1 MKEGVKKSISLILV
15 LTLLVQLL
23 PVVAFGVGDETN
35 DLDISTDSET
45 VSMKDDDAEIVGEE
59 DALREESVKHFRL
72 RDGAYM
78 LVEYETAVHY
88 QTADGSWEE
97 IDNTLQKTG
106 QQYVAQAGDMTRKFA
121 ASLDSGFLFETA
133 YQGQS
138 VSMSLA
144 RRSSRDVVAVA
155 PDVPAAEETA
165 APEETAVPETADQPQ
180 EAEQA
185 EADLQRAPAEAAAET
200 DAPQQETAEELPLLD
215 DAAYTLVTS
224 TAAARME
231 NPGAKMRT
239 FSKLAEKDKIQ
250 PQKIRSSVAFDN
262 VMDGVSLLY
271 QNYGYN
277 VKESIIIEKP
287 QEQYAYS
294 FVLNLQGLTPT
305 LEADGSVLLRGA
317 DGEPVY
323 EIPAP
328 YLADADGATSLE
340 DAAYKLER
348 ISGGYLLTVEADP
361 EWMNAPERAYP
372 VTLDPTILLHN
383 KGNVL
388 TTFIRSAWPGSVAP
402 NSADQFVGYRANEG
416 YDACN
421 IYVQFANLPE
431 IPQNCVPISAQLA
444 MYNAGFFTSDG
455 VGCAAPDGSLTVE
468 AHEWPAAVSDV
479 SGLTWYLVHFGS
491 TPVNEETIDYQKLSK
506 ETLGEYV
513 TWDITRTVMQWYQ
526 KQNEGDTSGGRGV
539 LLEGIDGRENYRV
552 ANLIGSGYH
561 DYSPYFA
568 VYYRNPVGLESY
580 YTYQEASAGKAGD
593 LSIHNFTNQFTLDRA
608 DVSLSLEPASYAL
621 RHIYNSATSG
631 IEFSNNE
638 AGGIHTCDY
647 TSMQVGVGWKLSAQ
661 QTVVEC
667 KVGDETYLVY
677 NDEDGTEHYFSETAT
692 NTYEDEDGL
701 SLKIVKSTSGGNTI
715 YTMTDMDKYHTW
727 VFHNGYLI
735 SVTDNNS
742 NTIYF
747 AYNAAYSSGGS
758 AWKPVKGSASNRLVQ
773 IVMDINSGNNEK
785 SRTLQ
790 TVANLT
796 YSGDR
801 LSSVTDY
808 AGRSTNYSYDSGG
821 HLTQVTYADGTS
833 VSYAYNGSG
842 GRLSTLYDA
851 ESQYGLDITYT
862 YNLGVVSTFRVQ
874 EFANTSGAKQ
884 TGSAFHAYRNGI
896 HQTSY
901 RFYGPDHTRDT
912 ADDTVKTCVLD
923 HFGKTICTYD
933 SNTDYSEIIG
943 ASAAN
948 YTDNSGTSKTN
959 NRLTG
964 AAAMGISSFNMLSN
978 SGLETCTGNAADNW
992 AQLSFSTSA
1001 SAGTQSGNKARLG
1014 KASIKT
1020 TARGSG
1026 MYQEATL
1033 QAGTTYTFSG
1043 YVNTCDMT
1051 AFDSNGSVY
1060 LAALTADQITDLSQA
1075 CASPWK
1081 SEQVNYKTDASI
1093 NRGWEKIS
1101 VTFTPETS
1109 GTYYMAFL
1117 QDRADGTACCDDL
1130 LLEESE
1136 AASEINLVQ
1145 NGRFAWLVNGKPE
1158 GWVPNSY
1165 TISDEHPFG
1174 QSLSKSMRVSNTMNG
1189 YARTHQVIPLNLLA
1203 DEATFLL
1210 SGWGKANSV
1219 GGTARKHED
1228 GDERYF
1234 GLVAEIAYTDGTT
1247 ENQYVSFNGDYADW
1261 QFASGV
1267 IVPGKRDERVKEIT
1281 VRCAYDYNA
1290 NDAYFTNISLVLEP
1304 AETYSYDSKGNPIA
1318 ATDGSAKTAS
1328 EFFADSQRLK
1338 SYTTPGGAKH
1348 TLGYDASNNLQE
1360 DTLAGLTNYTYH
1372 NTSGSPTTSMTR
1384 KGYSGDYLKSQNVY
1398 DITGRFRTLAIDAN
1412 GVQTGYTYDDTTL
1425 QLTSVHSA
1433 GGATQTYTYQSG
1445 RDRVSQTAIDQTA
1458 ALTYRYDRAQLTD
1471 LIRKA
1476 FPQAADADGQNVN
1489 PFWQHYLLGYD
1500 AFGNMTRVQVCASSA
1515 ERDGYTAP
1523 VTLASYTYEGNVNNG
1538 RLAKMTYG
1546 NGDSVSYTYDAFDR
1560 QRTAGYND
1568 GTTYHYDYSGDNDLA
1583 RQYVTDGSG
1592 AVTEQYS
1599 YQYDS
1604 LGRLIH
1610 SRQLTGG
1617 GTLVQLTQH
1626 MYDNANRLTSQSWQF
1641 GGDTFRQSYTYTGQ
1655 NSDGKQVD
1663 GTISAITTTIPGQ
1676 SVITSTYGYNDLRQL
1691 TSKGVTVPDQN
1702 GKQTKVYDRSYTY
1715 DRIAEDDGCN
1725 WMGTRLASTGYTFGS
1740 SSRSFTYT
1748 YDAAGNISRIVTA
1761 GTNVPKA
1768 AQSKEYGYDAQGQ
1781 LVSEKNSSKTTFL
1794 YAYDTAGNI
1803 RSITKDGT
1811 VTKSFGYTNP
1821 SWPDL
1826 LTSVTANGTTK
1837 DVLYEG
1843 QSQTSDLPSSGN
1855 PITYYNGK
1863 DYTFTWTK
1871 GRQLA
1876 SATVDGKQVSYTY
1889 DMSGVRS
1896 GKQVYTTSNQ
1906 RTTTYTYTTLSGKV
1920 MRQQWETRNSDDT
1933 VYQAMQSLEFVYD
1946 DGNQPFAMIY
1956 KHGQTT
1962 ELYYYVLNAQGDVI
1976 ALLNANGALVA
1987 SYNYGAWGNYSV
1999 HGADGK
2005 KTTDATFI
2013 GHINPLRYRGY
2024 YYDRETRLYYLQS
2037 RYYDFANCRFI
2048 NADTYLSTGQG
2059 ILGHN
2064 MFTYCGNN
2072 PVNYCD
2078 SSGRFFFTLL
2088 GAVIGAAV
2096 GYIDAYIAG
2105 EDPIKGAIA
2114 GGVSGAIAGAGVDI
2128 GAAIT
2133 IFSGGA
2139 AIGWGA
2145 AVAIGLGAFGG
2156 FVGAGIS
2163 NDWKFKKDGES
2174 LALQYMG
2181 ATLIGG
2187 MANAISFGLGPING
2201 EIAKGTVSQIVRSI
2215 GYEGM
2220 KDFTYNL
2227 VTGGIIS
2234 LFSTF
2239 TNRIISTML
2248 STPVEPSLPVISIS

>member
-23 PVVAFGVGDETN
+23 PMVAFGVGDETN

-155 PDVPAAEETA
+155 PDVPAVEETA

-348 ISGGYLLTVEADP
+348 VSGGYLLTVEADP
-361 EWMNAPERAYP
+361 EWMSAPERAYP

-421 IYVQFANLPE
+421 VYVQFANLPE

-506 ETLGEYV
+506 KTLGEYV

-539 LLEGIDGRENYRV
+539 LLEGIDGHENYRV

-677 NDEDGTEHYFSETAT
+677 NDEDGTEHYFRKTAT

-758 AWKPVKGSASNRLVQ
+758 AWKPVKGSACNRLVQ
-773 IVMDINSGNNEK
+773 IIMDIHGGVN
-785 SRTLQ
+785 Q

-912 ADDTVKTCVLD
+912 ADDTVMTCVLD

-933 SNTDYSEIIG
+933 SSTDYSEIIG
-943 ASAAN
+943 ASAAS
-948 YTDNSGTSKTN
+948 YTNNSGTSKTN

-964 AAAMGISSFNMLSN
+964 AAAMGTVALNLLPN
-978 SGLETCTGNAADNW
+978 AGLEQCTNNVSDGW
-992 AQLSFSTSA
+992 VPLPFSQNA
-1001 SAGTQSGNKARLG
+1001 SAGIIPESRSRIGY
-1014 KASIKT
+1014 ASLKT
-1020 TARGSG
+1020 AASGSG
-1026 MYQEATL
+1026 MYHEVAL

-1043 YVNTCDMT
+1043 YVNTRDIT
-1051 AFDSNGSVY
+1051 ACQSGGGVY
-1060 LAALTADQITDLSQA
+1060 LAVLTAAQRGSLAGVQQ
-1075 CASPWK
+1075 SPWK
-1081 SEQVNYKTDASI
+1081 SELVNYNTVPEVDS
-1093 NRGWEKIS
+1093 GWEKIS
-1101 VTFTPETS
+1101 VTFTPDTS
-1109 GTYYMAFL
+1109 GTYSLAVV
-1117 QDRADGTACCDDL
+1117 QDRADGVAYCDDMQ
-1130 LLEESE
+1130 LEAHA
-1136 AASEINLVQ
+1136 AASNANLVQ
-1145 NGRFAWLVNGKPE
+1145 NGTFASGAPDYWTANRYEK
-1158 GWVPNSY
+1158 
-1165 TISDEHPFG
+1165 SDEHPLG
-1174 QSLSKSMRVSNTMNG
+1174 VGMGVSMHAKGSSVGGTRTSQVVPINY
-1189 YARTHQVIPLNLLA
+1189 YAGS
-1203 DEATFLL
+1203 ATFLL

-1219 GGTARKHED
+1219 GGTSPKPEKD
-1228 GDERYF
+1228 GDRYF
-1234 GLVAEIAYTDGTT
+1234 GLIAEIRYANGTT
-1247 ENQYVSFNGDYADW
+1247 EKQYVSFNDDFTGW
-1261 QFASGV
+1261 QYASGV
-1267 IVPGKRDERVKEIT
+1267 IIPKQRGLMIKDIT
-1281 VRCAYDYNA
+1281 IYCAYDYNA
-1290 NDAYFTNISLVLEP
+1290 NDVYFTNISLVLEP

-1318 ATDGSAKTAS
+1318 ATDGNAKTAS

-1372 NTSGSPTTSMTR
+1372 NTSGSATTSMTC
-1384 KGYSGDYLKSQNVY
+1384 KGYSGDYLKSQNIY
-1398 DITGRFRTLAIDAN
+1398 DNTGRFRAASEDAN
-1412 GVQTGYTYDDTTL
+1412 GVMTQYGYD
-1425 QLTSVHSA
+1425 A
-1433 GGATQTYTYQSG
+1433 G
-1445 RDRVSQTAIDQTA
+1445 TAHLLSTTA
-1458 ALTYRYDRAQLTD
+1458 ANGTQQGYRYYAGSDRTAFTYIDGKASMEYVYTQGQISD

-1476 FPQAADADGQNVN
+1476 YLGTTG
-1489 PFWQHYLLGYD
+1489 FWQHYLLGYD
-1500 AFGNMTRVQVCASSA
+1500 VFGNMTRVQVCASSA
-1515 ERDGYTAP
+1515 EREGYTAP

-1538 RLAKMTYG
+1538 RLAMMAYG

-1560 QRTAGYND
+1560 QRTAAYND
-1568 GTTYHYDYSGDNDLA
+1568 GTTYHYDYSSDNALT
-1583 RQYVTDGSG
+1583 RQYATDGSG
-1592 AVTEQYS
+1592 ITEQYS

-1610 SRQLTGG
+1610 SRQSTADGSLIQ
-1617 GTLVQLTQH
+1617 VTQH
-1626 MYDNANRLTSQSWQF
+1626 MYDNANRLTSQTWQF
-1641 GGDTFRQSYTYTGQ
+1641 GTGLYHQQYSYTGVKA
-1655 NSDGKQVD
+1655 DGATDSSVD
-1663 GTISAITTTIPGQ
+1663 GTISAITTTVPGR
-1676 SVITSTYGYNDLRQL
+1676 SAITSTYGYNTLRQL
-1691 TSKGVTVPDQN
+1691 TSKTVKQGDTGVYT
-1702 GKQTKVYDRSYTY
+1702 RSYAY
-1715 DRIAEDDGCN
+1715 DRIAVDSGN
-1725 WMGTRLASTGYTFGS
+1725 RMGTRLASTGYTFGS

-1748 YDAAGNISRIVTA
+1748 YDAAGNISRVVTA
-1761 GTNVPKA
+1761 GTSVPKA
-1768 AQSKEYGYDAQGQ
+1768 AQLKEYTYDAQGQ
-1781 LVSEKNSSKTTFL
+1781 LATEKNGSGTTFG
-1794 YAYDTAGNI
+1794 YTYDTAGNI
-1803 RSITKDGT
+1803 RSITKDGA

-1837 DVLYEG
+1837 DILYEG
-1843 QSQTSDLPSSGN
+1843 QTRTSDVPSSGN

-1863 DYTFTWTK
+1863 DYAFTWTK

-1889 DMSGVRS
+1889 DMSGVR
-1896 GKQVYTTSNQ
+1896 TSKTVNG
-1906 RTTTYTYTTLSGKV
+1906 TTYNYTTLSGKV
-1920 MRQQWETRNSDDT
+1920 MRQQWGNK
-1933 VYQAMQSLEFVYD
+1933 SLEFVYD

-1956 KHGQTT
+1956 SDGSTT
-1962 ELYYYVLNAQGDVI
+1962 TLYYYVLNAQGDVI
-1976 ALLNANGALVA
+1976 ALLNANGTLAA

-1999 HGADGK
+1999 HDDKGAK
-2005 KTTDATFI
+2005 ITKASFI

-2048 NADTYLSTGQG
+2048 NADTFATTDANGFLSA
-2059 ILGHN
+2059 N
-2064 MFTYCGNN
+2064 MFAYCENN
-2072 PVNYCD
+2072 PVMRTD
-2078 SSGRFFFTLL
+2078 EDGEAWFTIAN
-2088 GAVIGAAV
+2088 AVFGAAV
-2096 GYIDAYIAG
+2096 GV
-2105 EDPIKGAIA
+2105 
-2114 GGVSGAIAGAGVDI
+2114 VSQVATNLATGQKWSHGIL
-2128 GAAIT
+2128 GAAL
-2133 IFSGGA
+2133 GGA
-2139 AIGWGA
+2139 VYNV
-2145 AVAIGLGAFGG
+2145 VALTTNNIA
-2156 FVGAGIS
+2156 
-2163 NDWKFKKDGES
+2163 
-2174 LALQYMG
+2174 LASVASS
-2181 ATLIGG
+2181 ATE
-2187 MANAISFGLGPING
+2187 A
-2201 EIAKGTVSQIVRSI
+2201 
-2215 GYEGM
+2215 
-2220 KDFTYNL
+2220 
-2227 VTGGIIS
+2227 
-2234 LFSTF
+2234 F
-2239 TNRIISTML
+2239 TNEAITYFTGEKKFTAENLSGSIANVACKTVANSILASTTGKISTRIVKTNSGWFKPKKFRSSFRGKYARKSLLQTSVQGML
-2248 STPVEPSLPVISIS
+2248 TSFYNIGSYYLRRNRRAT

>member
-72 RDGAYM
+72 RDGGYM

-106 QQYVAQAGDMTRKFA
+106 QQYVAKAGDMTRKFA

-180 EAEQA
+180 EAEQT
-185 EADLQRAPAEAAAET
+185 EADQTQEPAEAAAET
-200 DAPQQETAEELPLLD
+200 DVPQQETAEELPLLD

-506 ETLGEYV
+506 KTLGEYV

-539 LLEGIDGRENYRV
+539 LLEGIDGSENYRV

-677 NDEDGTEHYFSETAT
+677 NDEDGTEHYFSKTAT

-773 IVMDINSGNNEK
+773 IVMDINSSSNDNP
-785 SRTLQ
+785 RTLQ
-790 TVANLT
+790 TVANLA

-833 VSYAYNGSG
+833 ASYEYYSSN

-912 ADDTVKTCVLD
+912 ADDTVMTCVLD

-943 ASAAN
+943 TSAAN

-1060 LAALTADQITDLSQA
+1060 LAALTADQIADLSQA

-1101 VTFTPETS
+1101 VTFMPETS

-1165 TISDEHPFG
+1165 TISDEHPVG
-1174 QSLSKSMRVSNTMNG
+1174 QPLSKSMRVSNTMNG

-1267 IVPGKRDERVKEIT
+1267 IVPGKRDKWVQEIT

-1304 AETYSYDSKGNPIA
+1304 AETYSYDSKGDPIA

-1338 SYTTPGGAKH
+1338 SYTTPSGAKH

-1372 NTSGSPTTSMTR
+1372 NDSGSPTTSMTR

-1398 DITGRFRTLAIDAN
+1398 DSTGRFRTLAIDAN
-1412 GVQTGYTYDDTTL
+1412 GVQTGYTYDGTTL
-1425 QLTSVHSA
+1425 QLTSVHGS

-1515 ERDGYTAP
+1515 EREGHTAP

-1538 RLAKMTYG
+1538 RLATMTYG

-1560 QRTAGYND
+1560 QRTAAYND

-1610 SRQLTGG
+1610 SRQSTGD

-1663 GTISAITTTIPGQ
+1663 GTISAITTTIPDR
-1676 SVITSTYGYNDLRQL
+1676 SAITSEYKYNDLRQL
-1691 TSKGVTVPDQN
+1691 KSKSVTGPGQN
-1702 GKQTKVYDRSYTY
+1702 GKQTKVYDRTYTY
-1715 DRIAEDDGCN
+1715 AVIAEDDGCN
-1725 WMGTRLASTGYTFGS
+1725 RMGTRLASTGYTFGS
-1740 SSRSFTYT
+1740 SSRGFTYT

-1761 GTNVPKA
+1761 GTSVPKA
-1768 AQSKEYGYDAQGQ
+1768 AQLKEYTYDAQGQ

-1855 PITYYNGK
+1855 PVTYYNGK

-1889 DMSGVRS
+1889 DMSGVR
-1896 GKQVYTTSNQ
+1896 TSKTVNG
-1906 RTTTYTYTTLSGKV
+1906 TTYNYTTLSGKV
-1920 MRQQWETRNSDDT
+1920 MRQTWGNK
-1933 VYQAMQSLEFVYD
+1933 SLEFVYD

-1956 KHGQTT
+1956 NDGSTST
-1962 ELYYYVLNAQGDVI
+1962 LYYYVLNAQGDVI
-1976 ALLNANGALVA
+1976 ALLNSAGTLAA

-2048 NADTYLSTGQG
+2048 NADGVVTTNVAEFLEC
-2059 ILGHN
+2059 N
-2064 MFTYCGNN
+2064 MFAYCTNNPINFSDEDGKCYYANGVWTHDAWENIGGYEKKPEPKGVGGGGISAAGGWGVAGSVSAAIIEDDCGN
-2072 PVNYCD
+2072 VAL
-2078 SSGRFFFTLL
+2078 SLT
-2088 GAVIGAAV
+2088 
-2096 GYIDAYIAG
+2096 AG
-2105 EDPIKGAIA
+2105 F
-2114 GGVSGAIAGAGVDI
+2114 GG
-2128 GAAIT
+2128 
-2133 IFSGGA
+2133 
-2139 AIGWGA
+2139 
-2145 AVAIGLGAFGG
+2145 GLGASLTADLGIG
-2156 FVGAGIS
+2156 NVGTMAS
-2163 NDWKFKKDGES
+2163 QLYYPDAS
-2174 LALQYMG
+2174 LVWDLQG
-2181 ATLIGG
+2181 WGVAVG
-2187 MANAISFGLGPING
+2187 
-2201 EIAKGTVSQIVRSI
+2201 GTVRGVAGEMTSSTYNGYSVSLGE
-2215 GYEGM
+2215 GYEFHGLI
-2220 KDFTYNL
+2220 TY
-2227 VTGGIIS
+2227 TW
-2234 LFSTF
+2234 
-2239 TNRIISTML
+2239 
-2248 STPVEPSLPVISIS
+2248 VIPLKGRPTKGR

>member
-72 RDGAYM
+72 RDGGYM

-165 APEETAVPETADQPQ
+165 APEETVAPETVDQPQ
-180 EAEQA
+180 EAEQT
-185 EADLQRAPAEAAAET
+185 EADQTQEPAEAAAET
-200 DAPQQETAEELPLLD
+200 DVPQQETAEELPLLD

-506 ETLGEYV
+506 KTLGEYV

-539 LLEGIDGRENYRV
+539 LLEGIDGSENYRV

-677 NDEDGTEHYFSETAT
+677 NDEDGTEHYFSKTAT

-773 IVMDINSGNNEK
+773 IVMDINSSSNDNP
-785 SRTLQ
+785 RTLQ
-790 TVANLT
+790 TVANLA

-833 VSYAYNGSG
+833 ASYEYYSSN

-912 ADDTVKTCVLD
+912 ADDTVMTCVLD

-943 ASAAN
+943 TSAAN

-1060 LAALTADQITDLSQA
+1060 LAALTADQIADLSQA

-1101 VTFTPETS
+1101 VTFMPETS

-1165 TISDEHPFG
+1165 TISDEHPVG
-1174 QSLSKSMRVSNTMNG
+1174 QPLSKSMRVSNTMNG

-1267 IVPGKRDERVKEIT
+1267 IVPGKRDKWVQEIT

-1328 EFFADSQRLK
+1328 EYFTDSQRLK

-1348 TLGYDASNNLQE
+1348 TLWYDASNNLQE

-1372 NTSGSPTTSMTR
+1372 NGSGSPTTSMTR

-1398 DITGRFRTLAIDAN
+1398 DSTRRFRTQSTDAN
-1412 GVQTGYTYDDTTL
+1412 GVTTGYAYDTGAARLYRTT
-1425 QLTSVHSA
+1425 A
-1433 GGATQTYTYQSG
+1433 ANGTQQDYRYCTGS
-1445 RDRVSQTAIDQTA
+1445 DRT
-1458 ALTYRYDRAQLTD
+1458 ALTYINGVASIRYTYDRAQLSD
-1471 LIRKA
+1471 LIRK
-1476 FPQAADADGQNVN
+1476 GYLGSTG
-1489 PFWQHYLLGYD
+1489 FWQHYLLNYD

-1515 ERDGYTAP
+1515 EQTGYTSP
-1523 VTLASYTYEGNVNNG
+1523 VTLASYSYDGSVNNG
-1538 RLAKMTYG
+1538 RLTTMTYG

-1560 QRTAGYND
+1560 QRTAAYND
-1568 GTTYHYDYSGDNDLA
+1568 GTTYHYDYSSDNDLT
-1583 RQYVTDGSG
+1583 RQYATDGDG
-1592 AVTEQYS
+1592 KVTEQYS

-1610 SRQLTGG
+1610 SRQSTANGALI
-1617 GTLVQLTQH
+1617 QSTQH
-1626 MYDNANRLTSQSWQF
+1626 MYDAANRMTSQSWQF
-1641 GGDTFRQSYTYTGQ
+1641 GTGLYRQQYSYTGVKA
-1655 NSDGKQVD
+1655 DGTADSSVD

-1676 SVITSTYGYNDLRQL
+1676 LDVTSKYEYNDLRQL
-1691 TSKGVTVPDQN
+1691 EKKTVTVPNQN
-1702 GKQTKVYDRSYTY
+1702 RGTTTVYTRGYTY
-1715 DRIAEDDGCN
+1715 SVIAEDKDCN
-1725 WMGTRLASTGYTFGS
+1725 RVGTRLASTAYTFGS
-1740 SSRSFTYT
+1740 SSRSFDYT
-1748 YDAAGNISRIVTA
+1748 YDAAGNIQTVTTG
-1761 GTNVPKA
+1761 GTNVPA
-1768 AQSKEYGYDAQGQ
+1768 AAASKTYAYDAQGQ
-1781 LVSEKNSSKTTFL
+1781 LATETDGSVSCA
-1794 YAYDTAGNI
+1794 YAYDTVGNI

-1843 QSQTSDLPSSGN
+1843 QTQTSDLPSSGN
-1855 PITYYNGK
+1855 PVTYYNGK

-1889 DMSGVRS
+1889 DMSGVR
-1896 GKQVYTTSNQ
+1896 TSKTVNG
-1906 RTTTYTYTTLSGKV
+1906 TTYNYTTLSGKV
-1920 MRQQWETRNSDDT
+1920 MRQQWDGKT
-1933 VYQAMQSLEFVYD
+1933 LEFVYD

-1956 KHGQTT
+1956 NDGSTST
-1962 ELYYYVLNAQGDVI
+1962 LYYYVLNAQGDVI
-1976 ALLNANGALVA
+1976 ALLNANGTLAA

-1999 HGADGK
+1999 HDKDGK
-2005 KTTDATFI
+2005 KNTSASFI

-2048 NADTYLSTGQG
+2048 NADTFATTDANGFLSA
-2059 ILGHN
+2059 N
-2064 MFTYCGNN
+2064 MFAYCENN
-2072 PVNYCD
+2072 PINNSD
-2078 SSGRFFFTLL
+2078 PTGKLLL
-2088 GAVIGAAV
+2088 GAMLAGAAV
-2096 GYIDAYIAG
+2096 GVLSEFAG
-2105 EDPIKGAIA
+2105 NVIC
-2114 GGVSGAIAGAGVDI
+2114 
-2128 GAAIT
+2128 
-2133 IFSGGA
+2133 
-2139 AIGWGA
+2139 
-2145 AVAIGLGAFGG
+2145 
-2156 FVGAGIS
+2156 
-2163 NDWKFKKDGES
+2163 
-2174 LALQYMG
+2174 
-2181 ATLIGG
+2181 
-2187 MANAISFGLGPING
+2187 
-2201 EIAKGTVSQIVRSI
+2201 
-2215 GYEGM
+2215 
-2220 KDFTYNL
+2220 NL
-2227 VTGGIIS
+2227 VTGRPLDENLSTLGDYAAAAFSGALSAIPGGGALLAVADVVGSSVIKVGVDSLMNKGGNSAKECVTNFGMGIGAGSTSAITNLRLEKSVPKTIS
-2234 LFSTF
+2234 SIKTEARASGVRGTKGYRSFLSKRQIKVGTR
-2239 TNRIISTML
+2239 NRIL
-2248 STPVEPSLPVISIS
+2248 SGVSGVAIKLLGRLFGR

>member
-23 PVVAFGVGDETN
+23 PMVAFGVGDETN

-155 PDVPAAEETA
+155 PDVPAVEETA

-348 ISGGYLLTVEADP
+348 VSGGYLLTVEADP
-361 EWMNAPERAYP
+361 EWMSAPERAYP

-421 IYVQFANLPE
+421 VYVQFANLPE

-506 ETLGEYV
+506 KTLGEYV

-539 LLEGIDGRENYRV
+539 LLEGIDGHENYRV

-677 NDEDGTEHYFSETAT
+677 NDEDGTEHYFRKTAT

-773 IVMDINSGNNEK
+773 IVMDISSSTNA
-785 SRTLQ
+785 RTLQ
-790 TVANLT
+790 TVADLT

-833 VSYAYNGSG
+833 ASYEYYSSN

-851 ESQYGLDITYT
+851 ESKYGLDITYI

-912 ADDTVKTCVLD
+912 ADDTVMTCVLD

-933 SNTDYSEIIG
+933 SSTDYSEIIG
-943 ASAAN
+943 ASAAS
-948 YTDNSGTSKTN
+948 YTNNSGTSKTN

-964 AAAMGISSFNMLSN
+964 AAAMGTVALNLLPN
-978 SGLETCTGNAADNW
+978 AGLEQCTNNVSDGW
-992 AQLSFSTSA
+992 VPLPFSQNA
-1001 SAGTQSGNKARLG
+1001 SAGIIPESRSRIGY
-1014 KASIKT
+1014 ASLKT
-1020 TARGSG
+1020 AASGSG
-1026 MYQEATL
+1026 MYHEVAL

-1043 YVNTCDMT
+1043 YVNTRDIT
-1051 AFDSNGSVY
+1051 ACQSGGGVY
-1060 LAALTADQITDLSQA
+1060 LAVLTAAQRGSLAGVQQ
-1075 CASPWK
+1075 SPWK
-1081 SEQVNYKTDASI
+1081 SELVNYNTVPEVDS
-1093 NRGWEKIS
+1093 GWEKIS
-1101 VTFTPETS
+1101 VTFTPDTS
-1109 GTYYMAFL
+1109 GTYSLAVV
-1117 QDRADGTACCDDL
+1117 QDRADGVAYCDDMQ
-1130 LLEESE
+1130 LEAHA
-1136 AASEINLVQ
+1136 AASNANLVQ
-1145 NGRFAWLVNGKPE
+1145 NGTFASGAPDYWTANRYEK
-1158 GWVPNSY
+1158 
-1165 TISDEHPFG
+1165 SDEHPLG
-1174 QSLSKSMRVSNTMNG
+1174 VGMGVSMHAKGSSVGGTRTSQVVPINY
-1189 YARTHQVIPLNLLA
+1189 YAGS
-1203 DEATFLL
+1203 ATFLL

-1219 GGTARKHED
+1219 GGTSPKPEKD
-1228 GDERYF
+1228 GDRYF
-1234 GLVAEIAYTDGTT
+1234 GLIAEIRYANGTT
-1247 ENQYVSFNGDYADW
+1247 EKQYVSFNDDFTDW
-1261 QFASGV
+1261 QYASGV
-1267 IVPGKRDERVKEIT
+1267 IIPKQRGLMIKDIT
-1281 VRCAYDYNA
+1281 VYCAYDYNA
-1290 NDAYFTNISLVLEP
+1290 NDVYFTNISLVLEP

-1318 ATDGSAKTAS
+1318 ATDGNAKTAS

-1372 NTSGSPTTSMTR
+1372 NTSGSATTSMTC
-1384 KGYSGDYLKSQNVY
+1384 KGYSGDYLKSQNIY
-1398 DITGRFRTLAIDAN
+1398 DNTGRFRAASEDAN
-1412 GVQTGYTYDDTTL
+1412 GVRTQYGYD
-1425 QLTSVHSA
+1425 A
-1433 GGATQTYTYQSG
+1433 G
-1445 RDRVSQTAIDQTA
+1445 TAHLLSTTA
-1458 ALTYRYDRAQLTD
+1458 ANGTQQGYRYYAGSDRTAFTYIDGKASMEYVYTQGQISD

-1476 FPQAADADGQNVN
+1476 YLGTTG
-1489 PFWQHYLLGYD
+1489 FWQHYLLGYD

-1515 ERDGYTAP
+1515 EREGYTAP
-1523 VTLASYTYEGNVNNG
+1523 VTLASYAYEGNVNNG
-1538 RLAKMTYG
+1538 RLSRMTYG

-1560 QRTAGYND
+1560 QRTAAYND
-1568 GTTYHYDYSGDNDLA
+1568 GTTYHYDYSSDNALT
-1583 RQYVTDGSG
+1583 RQYATDGSG
-1592 AVTEQYS
+1592 ITEQYS

-1610 SRQLTGG
+1610 SRQSTADGALIQ
-1617 GTLVQLTQH
+1617 VTQH
-1626 MYDNANRLTSQSWQF
+1626 MYDDANRMTSQTWQF
-1641 GGDTFRQSYTYTGQ
+1641 GTGLYHQQYSYTGVKA
-1655 NSDGKQVD
+1655 DGATDGSVD
-1663 GTISAITTTIPGQ
+1663 GTISAITTTVPGR
-1676 SVITSTYGYNDLRQL
+1676 SAITSTYGYNTLRQL
-1691 TSKGVTVPDQN
+1691 TSKTVKQGDTGVYT
-1702 GKQTKVYDRSYTY
+1702 RSYAY
-1715 DRIAEDDGCN
+1715 DRIAVDSGN
-1725 WMGTRLASTGYTFGS
+1725 RMGTRLASTGYTFGS

-1748 YDAAGNISRIVTA
+1748 YDDSGNITKIVTE
-1761 GTNVPKA
+1761 GTSVPKA
-1768 AQSKEYGYDAQGQ
+1768 AQLKEYTYDAQGQ
-1781 LVSEKNSSKTTFL
+1781 LATEKNGSGTTFG

-1811 VTKSFGYTNP
+1811 VTKSFGYTNA

-1843 QSQTSDLPSSGN
+1843 QTQTSDLPSSGN
-1855 PITYYNGK
+1855 PVTYYNGK
-1863 DYTFTWTK
+1863 DYSFTWTK

-1889 DMSGVRS
+1889 DMSGVRNS
-1896 GKQVYTTSNQ
+1896 KTVNG
-1906 RTTTYTYTTLSGKV
+1906 TTYNYTTLSGKV
-1920 MRQQWETRNSDDT
+1920 MRQQWGNK
-1933 VYQAMQSLEFVYD
+1933 SLEFIYD

-1956 KHGQTT
+1956 NDGSTST
-1962 ELYYYVLNAQGDVI
+1962 LYYYVLNAQGDVI
-1976 ALLNANGALVA
+1976 ALLNANGTLAA

-2005 KTTDATFI
+2005 KTTDPTFI

-2048 NADTYLSTGQG
+2048 NADTFATTDANGFLSA
-2059 ILGHN
+2059 N
-2064 MFTYCGNN
+2064 MFAYCENN
-2072 PVNYCD
+2072 PIMRTD
-2078 SSGRFFFTLL
+2078 ESGEFFNTVIGAVVGATFGAVSAAIAGTSIWGGALSGAVSGAVAGFGVDVAMATVAAGPAGIAIAAAATFTLGFAGSIAGDAIEAKANGQSFQLRSGDTL
-2088 GAVIGAAV
+2088 GRAVIGGVANMVTGGLNVAV
-2096 GYIDAYIAG
+2096 GKATG
-2105 EDPIKGAIA
+2105 EVFNKSLSLKRVAKTIWKSTSDLVKRGRGITRAF
-2114 GGVSGAIAGAGVDI
+2114 GVDSTVKMTLFQRMS
-2128 GAAIT
+2128 AR
-2133 IFSGGA
+2133 IFSGR
-2139 AIGWGA
+2139 WGR
-2145 AVAIGLGAFGG
+2145 
-2156 FVGAGIS
+2156 
-2163 NDWKFKKDGES
+2163 K
-2174 LALQYMG
+2174 
-2181 ATLIGG
+2181 
-2187 MANAISFGLGPING
+2187 
-2201 EIAKGTVSQIVRSI
+2201 
-2215 GYEGM
+2215 
-2220 KDFTYNL
+2220 
-2227 VTGGIIS
+2227 
-2234 LFSTF
+2234 
-2239 TNRIISTML
+2239 
-2248 STPVEPSLPVISIS
+2248 

>member
-23 PVVAFGVGDETN
+23 PMVAFGVGDETN

-72 RDGAYM
+72 QDGGYM

-165 APEETAVPETADQPQ
+165 APEETAASETADQPQ

-185 EADLQRAPAEAAAET
+185 EADQTQEPAEAAAET

-224 TAAARME
+224 TAAVRME

-348 ISGGYLLTVEADP
+348 VSGGYLLTVEADP

-402 NSADQFVGYRANEG
+402 NAADQFVGYRADNG
-416 YDACN
+416 YDACE
-421 IYVQFANLPE
+421 IYIQFANLPE
-431 IPQNCVPISAQLA
+431 LPRNCVPVSAQLA
-444 MYNAGFFTSDG
+444 ICHAGFFTSNG
-455 VGCAAPDGSLTVE
+455 VGGSAPDRSLTVE
-468 AHEWPAAVSDV
+468 AHEWPAEVSNV
-479 SGLTWYLVHFGS
+479 SALTWNAVHSSS
-491 TPVNEETIDYQKLSK
+491 TPVSDEVLDFQKLSK
-506 ETLGEYV
+506 STLNKYA
-513 TWDITRTVMQWYQ
+513 TWDITRTVMAWYQ

-539 LLEGIDGRENYRV
+539 LLKAIDGYENYRV

-593 LSIHNFTNQFTLDRA
+593 LSIHNFTNQFTLERA
-608 DVSLSLEPASYAL
+608 DVSLSLEPVSYAL
-621 RHIYNSATSG
+621 RHIYNSAASD
-631 IEFSNNE
+631 IEFSHNE
-638 AGGIHTCDY
+638 AGGLHTCDY

-677 NDEDGTEHYFSETAT
+677 NDEDGTEHYFSKTAT

-701 SLKIVKSTSGGNTI
+701 GLKIVKSTSGGNTI
-715 YTMTDMDKYHTW
+715 YTMTDTDKYHTW

-747 AYNAAYSSGGS
+747 AYNAAYSSGSS

-773 IVMDINSGNNEK
+773 IVMDINGEK
-785 SRTLQ
+785 ERTLQ

-821 HLTQVTYADGTS
+821 HLTQVTYADDTS

-851 ESQYGLDITYT
+851 ESKYGLDITYT
-862 YNLGVVSTFRVQ
+862 YNLGVMSTFRVQ
-874 EFANTSGAKQ
+874 EFAKTSAGTKQ
-884 TGSAFHAYRNGI
+884 VGNAFHAYRNGV

-901 RFYGPDHTRDT
+901 RFYGPDHTAGN
-912 ADDTVKTCVLD
+912 ADDTVMTCVLD

-943 ASAAN
+943 ASAAS
-948 YTDNSGTSKTN
+948 YTNNSGTSKTN

-964 AAAMGISSFNMLSN
+964 AAAMGTVALNLLPN
-978 SGLETCTGNAADNW
+978 AGLEQCTNNVSDGW
-992 AQLSFSTSA
+992 VPLPFSQNA
-1001 SAGTQSGNKARLG
+1001 SAGIIAKSRSRIGY
-1014 KASIKT
+1014 ASLKT
-1020 TARGSG
+1020 AASGSG
-1026 MYQEATL
+1026 MYHEVAL

-1043 YVNTCDMT
+1043 YVNTRDLT
-1051 AFDSNGSVY
+1051 ACQSGGGVY
-1060 LAALTADQITDLSQA
+1060 LAVLTAAQRGSLAGVQQ
-1075 CASPWK
+1075 SPWK
-1081 SEQVNYKTDASI
+1081 SELVNYNTVPEVDS
-1093 NRGWEKIS
+1093 GWEKIS
-1101 VTFTPETS
+1101 VTFTPDTS
-1109 GTYYMAFL
+1109 GTYSLAVV
-1117 QDRADGTACCDDL
+1117 QDRADGVAYCDDMQ
-1130 LLEESE
+1130 LEAH
-1136 AASEINLVQ
+1136 AAVSNANLVQ
-1145 NGRFAWLVNGKPE
+1145 NGTFASGAPDYWTANRYEK
-1158 GWVPNSY
+1158 
-1165 TISDEHPFG
+1165 SDEHPLG
-1174 QSLSKSMRVSNTMNG
+1174 VGMGVSMHAKGGTNG
-1189 YARTHQVIPLNLLA
+1189 DTRTSQVVPINYYAGL
-1203 DEATFLL
+1203 ATFLL

-1219 GGTARKHED
+1219 GGTSPKPEKD
-1228 GDERYF
+1228 GDRYF
-1234 GLVAEIAYTDGTT
+1234 GLIAEIRYANGTT
-1247 ENQYVSFNGDYADW
+1247 EKQYVSFNDDFTDW
-1261 QFASGV
+1261 QYASGV
-1267 IVPGKRDERVKEIT
+1267 IIPKQRGLMIKDIT
-1281 VRCAYDYNA
+1281 VYCAYDYNA

-1318 ATDGSAKTAS
+1318 ATDGNAKTAS

-1348 TLGYDASNNLQE
+1348 TLGYDANNNLQSDE
-1360 DTLAGLTNYTYH
+1360 LAGLTNYTYH
-1372 NTSGSPTTSMTR
+1372 NTSGSATTSMTR
-1384 KGYSGDYLKSQNVY
+1384 KGYSGDYLKSQNIY
-1398 DITGRFRTLAIDAN
+1398 DNTGRFRAASEDAN
-1412 GVQTGYTYDDTTL
+1412 GVTTEYGYEPSTA
-1425 QLTSVHSA
+1425 QLFST
-1433 GGATQTYTYQSG
+1433 
-1445 RDRVSQTAIDQTA
+1445 TA
-1458 ALTYRYDRAQLTD
+1458 ANGTQQGYRYYAGSDRTAFTYIDGKASIEYVYTQGQISD

-1476 FPQAADADGQNVN
+1476 YLGTTG
-1489 PFWQHYLLGYD
+1489 FWQHYLLGYD

-1515 ERDGYTAP
+1515 EREGYTAP
-1523 VTLASYTYEGNVNNG
+1523 VTLASYAYEGNVNNG
-1538 RLAKMTYG
+1538 RLSRMTYG

-1560 QRTAGYND
+1560 QRTAAYND
-1568 GTTYHYDYSGDNDLA
+1568 GTTYHYDYSSDNALT
-1583 RQYVTDGSG
+1583 RQYATDGSG
-1592 AVTEQYS
+1592 ITEQYS

-1610 SRQLTGG
+1610 SRQSKADGALIQ
-1617 GTLVQLTQH
+1617 VTQH
-1626 MYDNANRLTSQSWQF
+1626 MYDDANRMTSQTWRF
-1641 GGDTFRQSYTYTGQ
+1641 GTGLYHQQYSYTGVKA
-1655 NSDGKQVD
+1655 DGATDSSVD
-1663 GTISAITTTIPGQ
+1663 GTISAITTTVPGR
-1676 SVITSTYGYNDLRQL
+1676 SAITSEYKYNDLRQL
-1691 TSKGVTVPDQN
+1691 KSKSVTGPGQN
-1702 GKQTKVYDRSYTY
+1702 GTQTKVYDRTYTY
-1715 DRIAEDDGCN
+1715 NRIAEDDGCN
-1725 WMGTRLASTGYTFGS
+1725 RMGTRLASTGYTFGS
-1740 SSRSFTYT
+1740 NSRSFTYT
-1748 YDAAGNISRIVTA
+1748 YDDSGNITKVVTA
-1761 GTNVPKA
+1761 GTKVPKA
-1768 AQSKEYGYDAQGQ
+1768 ATLKEYGYDAQGQ
-1781 LVSEKNSSKTTFL
+1781 LVSEKNGSGTTFL

-1811 VTKSFGYTNP
+1811 VTKSFGYTNA

-1826 LTSVTANGTTK
+1826 LTSVTSGSTTK
-1837 DVLYEG
+1837 DILYEG
-1843 QSQTSDLPSSGN
+1843 QTRTSDLPTSGN
-1855 PITYYNGK
+1855 PVTYYNGK

-1956 KHGQTT
+1956 NDGSTST
-1962 ELYYYVLNAQGDVI
+1962 LYYYVLNAQGDVI
-1976 ALLNANGALVA
+1976 ALLNANGTLAA

-2048 NADTYLSTGQG
+2048 NADTFATTDANGFLSA
-2059 ILGHN
+2059 N
-2064 MFTYCGNN
+2064 MFAYCENN
-2072 PVNYCD
+2072 PVGNSD
-2078 SSGRFFFTLL
+2078 PNGEFLNTLIGAVTGAAL
-2088 GAVIGAAV
+2088 GAALALVTGENVKAA
-2096 GYIDAYIAG
+2096 
-2105 EDPIKGAIA
+2105 AI
-2114 GGVSGAIAGAGVDI
+2114 SGAI
-2128 GAAIT
+2128 
-2133 IFSGGA
+2133 SGGIA
-2139 AIGWGA
+2139 GFATDAIIVTGGTA
-2145 AVAIGLGAFGG
+2145 LGVAVTYGIAG
-2156 FVGAGIS
+2156 FVGSAAGSIAAQRS
-2163 NDWKFKKDGES
+2163 EGKPVNLGE
-2174 LALQYMG
+2174 AAVEGTFG
-2181 ATLIGG
+2181 AAFGVIGG
-2187 MANAISFGLGPING
+2187 LMTGSVTPMMKQVRQVAGKKAINRGI
-2201 EIAKGTVSQIVRSI
+2201 TVGYAVKRTTRNEARNSGRTIVENILS
-2215 GYEGM
+2215 G
-2220 KDFTYNL
+2220 FTSWY
-2227 VTGGIIS
+2227 TQFRIKH
-2234 LFSTF
+2234 LFK
-2239 TNRIISTML
+2239 R
-2248 STPVEPSLPVISIS
+2248 

>member
-72 RDGAYM
+72 RDGGYM

-348 ISGGYLLTVEADP
+348 VSGGYLLTVEADP

-421 IYVQFANLPE
+421 VYVQFANLPE

-677 NDEDGTEHYFSETAT
+677 NDEDGTEHYFRKTAT

-773 IVMDINSGNNEK
+773 IVMDISSSTNA
-785 SRTLQ
+785 RTLQ
-790 TVANLT
+790 TVADLT

-821 HLTQVTYADGTS
+821 HLTQVTYADDTS

-912 ADDTVKTCVLD
+912 ADDTVMTCVLD

-933 SNTDYSEIIG
+933 SSTDYSEIIG
-943 ASAAN
+943 ASAAS
-948 YTDNSGTSKTN
+948 YTNNSGTSKTN

-964 AAAMGISSFNMLSN
+964 AAAMGAVALNLLPN
-978 SGLETCTGNAADNW
+978 AGLEQCTNNVSDGWVSLPFSQNAA
-992 AQLSFSTSA
+992 AGVIAKSRSRIGYA
-1001 SAGTQSGNKARLG
+1001 SLKTA
-1014 KASIKT
+1014 AS
-1020 TARGSG
+1020 GSG
-1026 MYQEATL
+1026 MYHEVAL

-1043 YVNTCDMT
+1043 YVNTRDIT
-1051 AFDSNGSVY
+1051 ACQSGGGVY
-1060 LAALTADQITDLSQA
+1060 LAVLTAAQRGSLAGVQQ
-1075 CASPWK
+1075 SPWK
-1081 SEQVNYKTDASI
+1081 SELVNYNTVPEVDS
-1093 NRGWEKIS
+1093 GWEKIS
-1101 VTFTPETS
+1101 VTFTPDTS
-1109 GTYYMAFL
+1109 GTYSLAVV
-1117 QDRADGTACCDDL
+1117 QDRADGVAYCDDMQ
-1130 LLEESE
+1130 LEAHA
-1136 AASEINLVQ
+1136 AASNANLVQ
-1145 NGRFAWLVNGKPE
+1145 NGTFASGAPDYWTANRYEK
-1158 GWVPNSY
+1158 
-1165 TISDEHPFG
+1165 SDEHPLG
-1174 QSLSKSMRVSNTMNG
+1174 VGMGVSMHAKGSSVGGTRTSQVVPINY
-1189 YARTHQVIPLNLLA
+1189 YAGL
-1203 DEATFLL
+1203 ATFLL

-1219 GGTARKHED
+1219 GGTSPKPEKD
-1228 GDERYF
+1228 GDRYF
-1234 GLVAEIAYTDGTT
+1234 GLIAEIRYANGTT
-1247 ENQYVSFNGDYADW
+1247 EKQYVSFNDDFTDW
-1261 QFASGV
+1261 QYASGV
-1267 IVPGKRDERVKEIT
+1267 VIPKQRGLMIKDIT
-1281 VRCAYDYNA
+1281 VYCAYDYNA
-1290 NDAYFTNISLVLEP
+1290 NDVYFTNISLVLEP

-1318 ATDGSAKTAS
+1318 ATDGNAKTAS

-1372 NTSGSPTTSMTR
+1372 NTSGSATTSMTC
-1384 KGYSGDYLKSQNVY
+1384 KGYSGDYLKSQNIY
-1398 DITGRFRTLAIDAN
+1398 DNTGRFRAASEDAN
-1412 GVQTGYTYDDTTL
+1412 GVRTQYGYDAGTAHLLSTTAANGTR
-1425 QLTSVHSA
+1425 QDYHYYNNS
-1433 GGATQTYTYQSG
+1433 
-1445 RDRVSQTAIDQTA
+1445 DRVDFTYIDGKASIEYVYTQG
-1458 ALTYRYDRAQLTD
+1458 QISD

-1476 FPQAADADGQNVN
+1476 YLGTTGY
-1489 PFWQHYLLGYD
+1489 WQHYLLGYD
-1500 AFGNMTRVQVCASSA
+1500 VFGNMTRVQVCASSA
-1515 ERDGYTAP
+1515 EREGYTAP

-1538 RLAKMTYG
+1538 RLAMMAYG

-1560 QRTAGYND
+1560 QRTAAYND
-1568 GTTYHYDYSGDNDLA
+1568 GTTYHYDYSSDNALT
-1583 RQYVTDGSG
+1583 RQYATDGSG
-1592 AVTEQYS
+1592 ITEQYS

-1610 SRQLTGG
+1610 SRQSTADGALIQ
-1617 GTLVQLTQH
+1617 VTQH
-1626 MYDNANRLTSQSWQF
+1626 MYDDANRMTSQTWQF
-1641 GGDTFRQSYTYTGQ
+1641 GTGLYHQQYSYTGVKA
-1655 NSDGKQVD
+1655 DGATDGSVD
-1663 GTISAITTTIPGQ
+1663 GTISAITTTVPGR
-1676 SVITSTYGYNDLRQL
+1676 SAITSTYGYNTLRQL
-1691 TSKGVTVPDQN
+1691 TSKTVKQGDTGVYT
-1702 GKQTKVYDRSYTY
+1702 RSYAY
-1715 DRIAEDDGCN
+1715 DRIAVDSGN
-1725 WMGTRLASTGYTFGS
+1725 RMGTRLASTGYTFGS

-1748 YDAAGNISRIVTA
+1748 YDEAGNISRIVTA
-1761 GTNVPKA
+1761 GTSVPKA
-1768 AQSKEYGYDAQGQ
+1768 AQLKEYTYDAQGQ
-1781 LVSEKNSSKTTFL
+1781 LATEKNGSGTTFG
-1794 YAYDTAGNI
+1794 YTYDTAGNI
-1803 RSITKDGT
+1803 RSITKDGA

-1837 DVLYEG
+1837 DILYEG
-1843 QSQTSDLPSSGN
+1843 QTRTSDVPSSGN
-1855 PITYYNGK
+1855 PITYYIGK

-1920 MRQQWETRNSDDT
+1920 MRQQWETRNSNDT

-1956 KHGQTT
+1956 NDGSTST
-1962 ELYYYVLNAQGDVI
+1962 LYYYVLNAQGDVI
-1976 ALLNANGALVA
+1976 ALLNANGTLAA

-2048 NADTYLSTGQG
+2048 NADTFATTDANGFLSA
-2059 ILGHN
+2059 N
-2064 MFTYCGNN
+2064 MFAYCENN
-2072 PVNYCD
+2072 PIGNSD
-2078 SSGRFFFTLL
+2078 PDGEFLNTFIGAATGAAL
-2088 GAVIGAAV
+2088 GAVLALVTGENVKAA
-2096 GYIDAYIAG
+2096 
-2105 EDPIKGAIA
+2105 AI
-2114 GGVSGAIAGAGVDI
+2114 SGAISGAVSGFAADVIIATGGSALVVAGVYGVAGASGSFAGSVAAQRSE
-2128 GAAIT
+2128 GKPVNWGEAAIE
-2133 IFSGGA
+2133 
-2139 AIGWGA
+2139 
-2145 AVAIGLGAFGG
+2145 GAFGAAFGVVGGLMTGSVTPMMKQVQQTAGKKAVARGITKSYAVRRTVRNEARNSGRTIVENLLSG
-2156 FVGAGIS
+2156 FTS
-2163 NDWKFKKDGES
+2163 WYTQF
-2174 LALQYMG
+2174 
-2181 ATLIGG
+2181 
-2187 MANAISFGLGPING
+2187 
-2201 EIAKGTVSQIVRSI
+2201 RS
-2215 GYEGM
+2215 
-2220 KDFTYNL
+2220 KR
-2227 VTGGIIS
+2227 
-2234 LFSTF
+2234 LF
-2239 TNRIISTML
+2239 RR
-2248 STPVEPSLPVISIS
+2248 